1 MSPLTEFLYFHFA
14 HICPQTDYIDVAGV
28 ISNYSAASIP
38 LETMWTDI
46 GTVLNS
52 NFLRAVALFVFFV
65 DYMDRRRIFTLDPQY
80 FPLNR
85 VREIVDWLHAHNQKY
100 SELPCHFITT
110 Q

>member
-1 MSPLTEFLYFHFA
+1 
-14 HICPQTDYIDVAGV
+14 
-28 ISNYSAASIP
+28 
-38 LETMWTDI
+38 MWTDI
-46 GTVLNS
+46 STLLDFTFLCAGVL
-52 NFLRAVALFVFFV
+52 LVFFI

-100 SELPCHFITT
+100 SKSPCRFITA

>member
-1 MSPLTEFLYFHFA
+1 MSPQFLLFSFYSYLSL
-14 HICPQTDYIDVAGV
+14 TDYIDVAGV

-100 SELPCHFITT
+100 SKSPRHFITA